1 MARTAHFSPA
11 IDRQVVCALY
21 HEAKRRHQPMTR
33 LVNELLSSVLRDT
46 AGWQTALNQLSIVQE
61 QPAQRYGV
69 KQ

>member
-1 MARTAHFSPA
+1 MARTAHYSPA

-21 HEAKRRHQPMTR
+21 HEAKRRHQPMTK
-33 LVNELLSSVLRDT
+33 LVNELLSGVLRDT
-46 AGWQTALNQLSIVQE
+46 EGWRTALTQLTIVQE